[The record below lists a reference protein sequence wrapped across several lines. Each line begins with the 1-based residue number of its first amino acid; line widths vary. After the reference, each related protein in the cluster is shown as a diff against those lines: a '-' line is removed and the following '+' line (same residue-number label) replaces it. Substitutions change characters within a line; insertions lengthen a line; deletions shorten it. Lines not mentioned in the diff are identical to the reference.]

1 MRIGSWV
8 LFTVSRNSLYWG
20 SLNQGFSVPLQ
31 FIPIYFT
38 AQITRA
44 NRKRI
49 ENRKFDIS
57 SAKCMYEI
65 KPFDQ
70 CYDPRVSSNYYS
82 MPNKCVFLK
91 TKN

>member
-1 MRIGSWV
+1 MAGIIGKCQ
-8 LFTVSRNSLYWG
+8 LIR
-20 SLNQGFSVPLQ
+20 PLIASNLPQ
-31 FIPIYFT
+31 YVYYFT

-49 ENRKFDIS
+49 ENRKFEIN

-70 CYDPRVSSNYYS
+70 CYDPKVSS
-82 MPNKCVFLK
+82 K
-91 TKN
+91 